1 MAAQLEKYES
11 RIRLEL
17 IKLLFLF
24 CEHHNDPLALTP
36 YHDTQT
42 PAVQRERT

>member
-17 IKLLFLF
+17 IKLCFLL
-24 CEHHNDPLALTP
+24 CGHYNDPLALTP